1 MLKLIIFIFLL
12 GFSILLFLLSFFKK
26 LVFRPF
32 YFILLAAA
40 AASAFGVVK
49 DIRGGDTVLR
59 PQKKAALEQELYIS
73 AKLLE
78 EDRPKDSLRAS
89 GQAAESAPED
99 KAVISLQALALNR
112 TGAFRLSEE
121 LLGEGDAYEAERLQE
136 LNKEEKVISPE
147 ELKKIAGEIREDL
160 SVSASSAETYDMIMS
175 IRYYQGG
182 DEKDLPE
189 KGDLRSSGDA
199 YAELML
205 ADIRKEYG
213 AAYKVTENLAESG
226 DFRAQI
232 ALSEMF
238 SRGFRPHDY
247 DKDDE
252 EYDTYLERVT
262 ELQLE
267 LDEMQA
273 KLGENLTNSA
283 YLKENEEGK
292 AYLLKKTEYSM
303 AVKELDSTAAKRAV
317 NYLRSLSPEA
327 AGMPAWHL
335 QMARLLYA
343 ADREE
348 DAEREL
354 DLIFIDGSLDRKQWL
369 GSDLIYMR
377 ECFWNFLEDNDSS
390 GFEAAYEM
398 LIGDL
403 TQGAGSAGSGFREF
417 LKSYLRRIYTG
428 IRLVSIKTG
437 GWPEITAELS
447 SSRESNL
454 ETGMIELEDTLHS
467 ISEYT
472 LEKREGTGSTSVCV
486 VLDVSGSMQGEKLA
500 SAKNAIDQFIASI
513 NGSMTLSYV
522 TFSSDAS
529 EIVPLTDS
537 PVAISSAVR
546 KSVASGGTNIA
557 AGLETA
563 RNSLATAEGN
573 KYVILLSDGHDS
585 SESRIGGVIARLL
598 QAGIHVYT
606 VGMSGANEAYLKRIA
621 DQTGGSFVFASNTSE
636 LNRTYMDIQRA
647 IMNIYVLRYTVEEDM
662 EIMNRI
668 LTVRM
673 KSDPAFTRK
682 RYSLGLP
689 KAAEQGRA
697 GEAKSGYYTEI
708 VE

>member
-1 MLKLIIFIFLL
+1 MLKLTIFIILL

-32 YFILLAAA
+32 YIILLAAA

-49 DIRGGDTVLR
+49 DLRSGTVLR
-59 PQKKAALEQELYIS
+59 AQKKASLEQELYIS

-78 EDRPKDSLRAS
+78 ENRPKESLRAS
-89 GQAAESAPED
+89 GQAAESAPKD

-121 LLGEGDAYEAERLQE
+121 VLGEGDAYEAERLHE
-136 LNKEEKVISPE
+136 LNTEEKTISPE
-147 ELKKIAGEIREDL
+147 ELKEIAGEIREDL
-160 SVSASSAETYDMIMS
+160 SVSASSAETYDMILS
-175 IRYYQGG
+175 IRYYQGNG
-182 DEKDLPE
+182 KDLPE
-189 KGDLRSSGDA
+189 SADVRSSGDA

-205 ADIRKEYG
+205 ADLRKDYG
-213 AAYKVTENLAESG
+213 SAYKVTENLAESG

-238 SRGFRPHDY
+238 SRGFLPHDY
-247 DKDDE
+247 GKTDE

-273 KLGENLTNSA
+273 RLGEHLTDPA
-283 YLKENEEGK
+283 YLKENEDGS

-317 NYLRSLSPEA
+317 NYLRSLPSEA
-327 AGMPAWHL
+327 EETPAWHL

-348 DAEREL
+348 EAEREL
-354 DLIFIDGSLDRKQWL
+354 DSIFIDGSLDRRQWL
-369 GSDLIYMR
+369 GSDLIYLR
-377 ECFWNFLEDNDSS
+377 ECFWDYLESNNS
-390 GFEAAYEM
+390 GDFEAAYKM

-403 TQGAGSAGSGFREF
+403 TQGAGSAGSSFREF
-417 LKSYLRRIYTG
+417 LKFYLRKIYTG
-428 IRLVSIKTG
+428 IRLVDIRTS

-447 SSRESNL
+447 SAREGDL
-454 ETGMIELEDTLHS
+454 EREMLELEDTLHS
-467 ISEYT
+467 IREFT

-486 VLDVSGSMQGEKLA
+486 VLDVSGSMQGENLA
-500 SAKNAIDQFIASI
+500 SAKNAIDQFLSSI
-513 NGSMTLSYV
+513 SGDMTLSYV
-522 TFSSDAS
+522 TFSSNAS

-537 PVAISSAVR
+537 TEAISSAVR
-546 KSVASGGTNIA
+546 RSEAYGGTNIA

-563 RNSLATAEGN
+563 RASLASAEGN

-585 SESRIGGVIARLL
+585 YESQIGGVIARLL

-606 VGMSGANEAYLKRIA
+606 IGMSGAKEAYLKRIA
-621 DQTGGSFVFASNTSE
+621 DQTGGSFVFAANTSE
-636 LNRTYMDIQRA
+636 LNRTYADLQRA
-647 IMNIYVLRYTVEEDM
+647 IMNIYILHYTVEEDE
-662 EIMNRI
+662 EIRNRI

-673 KSDPAFTRK
+673 KTDPAFTRK
-682 RYSLGLP
+682 RYTLGFP
-689 KAAEQGRA
+689 KAAGKSGS

-708 VE
+708 VD

>member
-1 MLKLIIFIFLL
+1 MLKLTIFIILL

-49 DIRGGDTVLR
+49 DLRSGGTVLL
-59 PQKKAALEQELYIS
+59 PQKKASLEQELYIS

-78 EDRPKDSLRAS
+78 ENRPKESLRAS

-112 TGAFRLSEE
+112 TGSFRLSEE
-121 LLGEGDAYEAERLQE
+121 VLGEGDAYEADRLHE
-136 LNKEEKVISPE
+136 LNAEEKTISPE
-147 ELKKIAGEIREDL
+147 ELKEIAGEIREDL
-160 SVSASSAETYDMIMS
+160 SVSESSAETYDMILS
-175 IRYYQGG
+175 IRYYQGNG
-182 DEKDLPE
+182 KDLPE
-189 KGDLRSSGDA
+189 SGDVRSSGDA

-205 ADIRKEYG
+205 ADLRKDYG
-213 AAYKVTENLAESG
+213 SAYKVTENLAESG

-238 SRGFRPHDY
+238 SRGFLPHDY
-247 DKDDE
+247 GKTDE
-252 EYDTYLERVT
+252 EYDTYLETVT

-273 KLGENLTNSA
+273 RLGEHLTDTA
-283 YLKENEEGK
+283 YLKENEDGR

-317 NYLRSLSPEA
+317 NYLRSLPPEA
-327 AGMPAWHL
+327 AETPAWHL

-348 DAEREL
+348 EAEREL
-354 DLIFIDGSLDRKQWL
+354 DSIFIDGSLDRSQWL
-369 GSDLIYMR
+369 GSDLIYLR
-377 ECFWNFLEDNDSS
+377 ECFWDYLDSNDSS
-390 GFEAAYEM
+390 DFEAAYKM

-403 TQGAGSAGSGFREF
+403 TQGAGSAGSSFREF
-417 LKSYLRRIYTG
+417 LKSYLRKIYTG
-428 IRLVSIKTG
+428 IRLVEIRTS

-447 SSRESNL
+447 SAREGDL
-454 ETGMIELEDTLHS
+454 EREMLELEDTLHS
-467 ISEYT
+467 IREFT

-486 VLDVSGSMQGEKLA
+486 VLDVSTSMRGEKLA
-500 SAKNAIDQFIASI
+500 SAKNAIDQFLSSI
-513 NGSMTLSYV
+513 SGAMTLSYV
-522 TFSSDAS
+522 TFSNDAS

-537 PVAISSAVR
+537 TEAVSSAVR
-546 KSVASGGTNIA
+546 RSEVIGGTNIA

-563 RNSLATAEGN
+563 RASLAAAEGN

-585 SESRIGGVIARLL
+585 SESQIGGVIARLL

-606 VGMSGANEAYLKRIA
+606 IGMSGANEAYLKRIA
-621 DQTGGSFVFASNTSE
+621 DQTGGSFVFAANTSE
-636 LNRTYMDIQRA
+636 LNRTYADLQRA
-647 IMNIYVLRYTVEEDM
+647 IMNIYVLHYTVEEDE
-662 EIMNRI
+662 EIRNRI

-673 KSDPAFTRK
+673 KNDPAFTRK
-682 RYSLGLP
+682 RYTLGLP
-689 KAAEQGRA
+689 KAAGKSGA